1 MLPSTQDRRHQ
12 RNSFHVYY
20 VALCKRRG
28 LVPLPGVRA
37 HRERSCL
44 DINGD
49 RVNFDHW
56 GPILNA
62 LSLDRSLHFI
72 AIRSKQFGKKL
83 LNDVNTELKAHAVT
97 KSPVIYTRYVLT
109 LLLDAV
115 SECLFKTRTLAS
127 IEIEGLPLTKEY
139 IVIITS
145 ALKQCPTLQN
155 ISFHRSEIGDEGC
168 EVLCSDI
175 KNVPNIVSLDLSHCK
190 VSKMGARAIAD
201 LLKYQKIH
209 RMSECWKHTLRYR
222 EPDLEAVKGIKR
234 VTLNNNRGVG
244 DDGVLTLLEVIWDD
258 LWLKAL
264 DLQDC
269 GLSDRGVRS
278 VLDMLAFN
286 TSLTIVDV
294 QANPG
299 VSDDLVAQVMRMLYH
314 NNISVRPE
322 YHWIST
328 VNPERPKKNLTQMV
342 ANRVI
347 SQTMSRSNT
356 AKPVKR
362 SATQTLLGRR
372 TSQVAR
378 RPATQPAV
386 RQSLPTRPGVPP
398 RKIVSY
404 SKTCLTR
411 GHLSPGKHLR
421 SSHHGVP
428 MHTEQ
433 RRLKCQERT
442 SGTPR
447 MVELQEPYPPWYTPP
462 PPSSAGESP
471 QPRPSTCHVEELE
484 KLMKESREERDKVLA
499 ERDQVNIERDKM
511 VANLQA
517 EVSRLIL
524 ERDEALRGQQQLIQF
539 VQQYEVKKKGCVL
552 VEEAM
557 LATLQATFE
566 DLCRA
571 YPFVTTGKK

>member
-109 LLLDAV
+109 LLLDA
-115 SECLFKTRTLAS
+115 
-127 IEIEGLPLTKEY
+127 
-139 IVIITS
+139 

-234 VTLNNNRGVG
+234 VTLNNNKGVG

-258 LWLKAL
+258 LWLK
-264 DLQDC
+264 
-269 GLSDRGVRS
+269 GS
-278 VLDMLAFN
+278 
-286 TSLTIVDV
+286 I
-294 QANPG
+294 
-299 VSDDLVAQVMRMLYH
+299 
-314 NNISVRPE
+314 
-322 YHWIST
+322 
-328 VNPERPKKNLTQMV
+328 
-342 ANRVI
+342 
-347 SQTMSRSNT
+347 
-356 AKPVKR
+356 
-362 SATQTLLGRR
+362 
-372 TSQVAR
+372 
-378 RPATQPAV
+378 
-386 RQSLPTRPGVPP
+386 
-398 RKIVSY
+398 
-404 SKTCLTR
+404 
-411 GHLSPGKHLR
+411 
-421 SSHHGVP
+421 
-428 MHTEQ
+428 
-433 RRLKCQERT
+433 
-442 SGTPR
+442 
-447 MVELQEPYPPWYTPP
+447 
-462 PPSSAGESP
+462 
-471 QPRPSTCHVEELE
+471 
-484 KLMKESREERDKVLA
+484 
-499 ERDQVNIERDKM
+499 
-511 VANLQA
+511 
-517 EVSRLIL
+517 
-524 ERDEALRGQQQLIQF
+524 
-539 VQQYEVKKKGCVL
+539 
-552 VEEAM
+552 
-557 LATLQATFE
+557 
-566 DLCRA
+566 
-571 YPFVTTGKK
+571 